1 MIKKERFFGILMGL
15 FLLIISPFIVC
26 AAPAVSS
33 EAYKP
38 QSAVNETQNWPIA
51 AQYQNKGEIWPPVA
65 GRYERKNP
73 NGLANAF
80 IHVAVLPDQWPVIDL
95 HGCDYNGPA
104 DEHGWEA
111 LDTNPGIWLG
121 GTIQPAQMGLAVRF
135 VIGAKTIGIYR
146 GNGIAEAL
154 PPQQFFMMNSG
165 IKSLKDRIVID
176 YSGECP
182 KNLPDIRGEYVLS
195 KDSVP
200 MIDEY
205 SAFALVESL
214 GRNDTKTDFFDR
226 TRQIVPAPITGKEA
240 ADYDKLIGDFD
251 LGDFGFA
258 IKVFKNGMLLRTFI
272 VTHDLSAVYRF
283 ESDGN
288 GVMIYNIDGSKG

>member
-214 GRNDTKTDFFDR
+214 RRNETKTDFFDR
-226 TRQIVPAPITGKEA
+226 TLQIVPAPITGKEA

>member
-1 MIKKERFFGILMGL
+1 MIKKERFYGVLMGL
-15 FLLIISPFIVC
+15 FLLTISPFIVC

-226 TRQIVPAPITGKEA
+226 TLQIVPAPITGKEA
-240 ADYDKLIGDFD
+240 ADYDKLIGDF
-251 LGDFGFA
+251 GFA
-258 IKVFKNGMLLRTFI
+258 IKVFKNGTLLRTFI
-272 VTHDLSAVYRF
+272 VTRDLSAVYRF

>member
-214 GRNDTKTDFFDR
+214 RRNESKTDFFDKSL
-226 TRQIVPAPITGKEA
+226 QIIPAPITDKEA
-240 ADYDKLIGDFD
+240 ADYDKLIGDYSFD
-251 LGDFGFA
+251 DFA
-258 IKVFKNGMLLRTFI
+258 YTIKVFKNGMLLRTFI

>member
-226 TRQIVPAPITGKEA
+226 TLQIVPAPITGKEA
-240 ADYDKLIGDFD
+240 ADYDKLIGDF
-251 LGDFGFA
+251 GFA
-258 IKVFKNGMLLRTFI
+258 IKVFKNGTLLRTFI
-272 VTHDLSAVYRF
+272 VTRDLSAVYRF

>member
-26 AAPAVSS
+26 AAPTVSS

-154 PPQQFFMMNSG
+154 PPQQFFMMNSV

-214 GRNDTKTDFFDR
+214 GRNDTKTDFFDKSL
-226 TRQIVPAPITGKEA
+226 QIIPAPITDKEA
-240 ADYDKLIGDFD
+240 ADYDKLIGDYSFD
-251 LGDFGFA
+251 DFA
-258 IKVFKNGMLLRTFI
+258 YTIKVFKNGMLLRTFI